1 MSCSSSRHRLF
12 AGALAPTSA
21 LLTLLLAAPL
31 ADAHEVKKAA
41 APAAAAATPAAPA
54 AALAALDAFH
64 AALGRGDTAGALA
77 RMADDV
83 LIYEQGGAE
92 RSKAEYAS
100 HHLGSDAEF
109 AKATRREL
117 TTRRSFGAGD
127 MVVVT
132 SETRTTGRFRDRD
145 IDTRGKETA
154 VLRRSGRDWRIV
166 HVHWSSQRTTPAQP

>member
-1 MSCSSSRHRLF
+1 MSCSPSRFRLF
-12 AGALAPTSA
+12 AGALPASA
-21 LLTLLLAAPL
+21 LLTLLLAAPV

-41 APAAAAATPAAPA
+41 APTAASTPAAPA

-117 TTRRSFGAGD
+117 TSRRSFAAGD

-154 VLRRSGRDWRIV
+154 VLRRSDRDWRIA
-166 HVHWSSQRTTPAQP
+166 HVHWSSQRATPAQP